1 MYFWL
6 LVVSLVRRV
15 SFRVCTCSEHGYH
28 MLPAR
33 TQFTRRVHIDSGV
46 ACPLWRGWQFLLRSF
61 NWKSVSKEWPAWDA
75 LLWLGT
81 LGLPIAK
88 DRDNK
93 LWVGCQLAIKFLVLC
108 KTAKRLTRAIISR
121 VYMVQYTWWFFN
133 IFLSKIQFYEKI
145 FVIIAKNA
153 LCPTNTSRGQ
163 YTVTYSWKMRT
174 GKTARG
180 MGRW

>member
-1 MYFWL
+1 
-6 LVVSLVRRV
+6 
-15 SFRVCTCSEHGYH
+15 

-33 TQFTRRVHIDSGV
+33 IQLMRRFHIDSGV

-88 DRDNK
+88 DRNNK

-133 IFLSKIQFYEKI
+133 SSSGKWNNGNRHPEVPHIFGRIPRKPL
-145 FVIIAKNA
+145 
-153 LCPTNTSRGQ
+153 
-163 YTVTYSWKMRT
+163 
-174 GKTARG
+174 
-180 MGRW
+180 GRWRLLRSCSVAVLLVGDFR